1 MNIRVVSGE
10 TAKASRQINVVLRT
24 PEPVTAPVPDPEP
37 GSGSGPSG
45 RTVPAQ
51 GPFADIMKELDLM
64 VGLDNVK
71 ELVYEIYALL
81 QIGQYR
87 TEAGLASNQQVYHMV
102 FKGNPGTG
110 KTTVARIVAKLFQ
123 SMGLLTKGQLIEVE
137 RADLVGE
144 YIGHT
149 ALKTRDLIKKA
160 LGGIL
165 FIDEAYSLAR
175 GGEKDFGKEAIDTL
189 VKAMEDYKNQFVL
202 ILAGYSDEMDFF
214 LATNPGLP
222 SRFPIKIEFPDY
234 STDQLVQIA
243 ELMVRERDYTLIPAA
258 IMKLRQLLIAEKNRY
273 PSAFSNARYVR
284 NLMERAVRQQAVR
297 LLNQYQS
304 TAPGRQELMS
314 IKPEDM
320 RQDKGAEF

>member
-1 MNIRVVSGE
+1 MSIRVVSGD
-10 TAKASRQINVVLRT
+10 TAKISRQINVVLRT
-24 PEPVTAPVPDPEP
+24 PEPISVTEPDPP
-37 GSGSGPSG
+37 ASGK
-45 RTVPAQ
+45 TVPSQ
-51 GPFADIMKELDLM
+51 GPFAEIMKELEQM

-87 TEAGLASNQQVYHMV
+87 VDAGLAATQQVYHMV

-110 KTTVARIVAKLFQ
+110 KTTVARIIAKLFQ
-123 SMGLLTKGQLIEVE
+123 AMGVLSKGHLTEVE

-149 ALKTRDLIKKA
+149 ALKTRELIKKA
-160 LGGIL
+160 MGGIL

-202 ILAGYSDEMDFF
+202 ILAGYPDEMDFF
-214 LATNPGLP
+214 LAANPGLP
-222 SRFPIKIEFPDY
+222 SRFPIVIDFPDY
-234 STDQLVQIA
+234 AIDQLVQIA
-243 ELMVRERDYTLIPAA
+243 EGMVKDRDYTLIPASV
-258 IMKLRQLLIAEKNRY
+258 MKLRQLLTAEKNKY

-284 NLMERAVRQQAVR
+284 NLLERSVRQQAVR
-297 LLNQYQS
+297 LLGQYNAS
-304 TAPGRQELMS
+304 VPGRHELMA

-320 RQDKGAEF
+320 RADKIGGL